1 MNFGITPHFKYLLKK
16 QVLSSEWF
24 VLCYDESLNKV
35 IQESAMDLVIR
46 FWDNNSYKVQVLYWD
61 SLLPEHNTP
70 AFVSY
75 SLFAILN
82 QLLSV
87 EIFFFRFLISIKS
100 LKCIE
105 TQFLLTV
112 RMLIMNKWY
121 YFYGLAFKWNLFR
134 VKCITPTIST
144 VEFIVILT
152 YESYQ
157 PMSHRALS

>member
-1 MNFGITPHFKYLLKK
+1 MNFGITPHFKYLLEK
-16 QVLSSEWF
+16 QVLLSEWF

-46 FWDNNSYKVQVLYWD
+46 FWDNSSYKVQVLYWD
-61 SLLPEHNTP
+61 SLLPGHNTL